1 MRKRNSLVLEYLP
14 LPRPERRF
22 QIGHLNSTPRWQK
35 LLSVFVV
42 VVLFTFIL
50 LESRI
55 ILEYSGYTIHIYWMN
70 GNSLWIGFP
79 SARLLSPSFI
89 SHVTIKRSIPACSPH
104 CVQRA
109 LTVAPSVPLVKTLF
123 TERMC
128 LYLLCVFRE
137 RKISSLSISLNL
149 ITFQN
154 YAFSGCLCHSFP
166 SLVHYGW
173 TCDGCFDVAFP
184 SPPPPAPNL

>member
-1 MRKRNSLVLEYLP
+1 MGD
-14 LPRPERRF
+14 PEVGGELR
-22 QIGHLNSTPRWQK
+22 
-35 LLSVFVV
+35 
-42 VVLFTFIL
+42 
-50 LESRI
+50 
-55 ILEYSGYTIHIYWMN
+55 
-70 GNSLWIGFP
+70 
-79 SARLLSPSFI
+79 
-89 SHVTIKRSIPACSPH
+89 IPACSPH

-184 SPPPPAPNL
+184 SPPPPRPQSVAYDRLSNSLMFTAIFALAFQHIW